1 MLPKIEYAVLREA
14 AASLDFGD
22 LPPADEVTDEMRADE
37 GFQRKV
43 HHALLDI
50 HVMEGALICPESG
63 RSFPVTGGIPNML
76 LHEDEV

>member
-1 MLPKIEYAVLREA
+1 MPHHIERSEHDAPHTIHTVNMNHSRTA
-14 AASLDFGD
+14 QQH
-22 LPPADEVTDEMRADE
+22 P
-37 GFQRKV
+37 RKV

>member
-1 MLPKIEYAVLREA
+1 
-14 AASLDFGD
+14 
-22 LPPADEVTDEMRADE
+22 MRADE